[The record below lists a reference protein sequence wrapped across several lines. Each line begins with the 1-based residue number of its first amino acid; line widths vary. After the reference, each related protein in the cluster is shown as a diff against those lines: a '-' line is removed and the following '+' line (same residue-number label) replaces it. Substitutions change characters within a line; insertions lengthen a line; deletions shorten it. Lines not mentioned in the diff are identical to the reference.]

1 MSARSKRQ
9 HPLRL
14 GTRTSRLA
22 RWQSARIVSLLT
34 ETWPNLK
41 CEIRPF
47 ETKGDKNI
55 DRPLPEIGGK
65 GLFTAELEAAL
76 LAGDIDIAVH
86 SLKDLPVQNPPGL
99 TIGAIPRRGDVGDA
113 LVARNGETLSTLSP
127 GAVVGTSSLRRQAQL
142 LAVRPDLRVRSIRG
156 NVETRVRKVHEG
168 HYDAAVLATA
178 GLKRLQLE
186 EEASAWLPL
195 DIMLPA
201 PGQGALA
208 VQCRAADHETLA
220 LLQAIDHP
228 ATRRETTTERHFLEA
243 LGGGCSAPI
252 AAYARS
258 QGNHRLQMEAL
269 IAAPSG
275 GSVIRVSGSGADPYE
290 LATDLAADARSRGA
304 EDILASI
311 TAADSPSSD
320 SPLAG
325 RRIVITR
332 PRSQASEFASQLR
345 DLGAVPIRFPTIRIA
360 PIDDTTSLDTA
371 IRDLENY
378 DWIIFT
384 SVNGVDV
391 FHQRLE
397 AMHVDVDQLNGV
409 RVAAIG
415 PATGSALSEM
425 GVMPD
430 FIPDEYVAER
440 IAEGL
445 GDVEGQKILLPRAEQ
460 ARAALSELLSAR
472 GADVNEIATYRTVRA
487 DPEDE
492 ARAHLST
499 AGVITF
505 TSSSTV
511 RNFVSLV
518 GGSQEASRLA
528 SRAVVAC
535 IGPITAATAAELGM
549 EPQIVAEEY
558 TIDGLIAALLAYFQ

>member
-1 MSARSKRQ
+1 MSKYGQ
-9 HPLRL
+9 TLRL

-22 RWQSARIVSLLT
+22 RWQSARVVSWLT
-34 ETWPNLK
+34 EAWPELK
-41 CEIRPF
+41 CEIHPF
-47 ETKGDKNI
+47 ETKGDKTI

-76 LAGDIDIAVH
+76 LDGDIDLAVH

-99 TIGAIPRRGDVGDA
+99 IIGAIPGRGDVGDA
-113 LVARNGETLSTLSP
+113 LVARDSATLSTLPP

-142 LAVRPDLRVRSIRG
+142 LGVRPDLRVRSIRG
-156 NVETRVRKVHEG
+156 NVETRVRKVRDG
-168 HYDAAVLATA
+168 HYDAAVLAAA
-178 GLKRLQLE
+178 GLNRLGLQDE
-186 EEASAWLPL
+186 VSAWLSL
-195 DIMLPA
+195 DAMLPA

-208 VQCRAADHETLA
+208 VQCRADDRETLE
-220 LLQAIDHP
+220 LLGAIDDQ
-228 ATRRETTTERHFLEA
+228 ATRRATTAERHFLQT

-252 AAYARS
+252 AAYARCH
-258 QGNHRLQMEAL
+258 NDEMLEMDAL

-275 GSVIRVSGSGADPYE
+275 GTMIHVSGSGANPYE
-290 LATDLAADARSRGA
+290 LATKLAGEALAQGA
-304 EDILASI
+304 GDILAAIS
-311 TAADSPSSD
+311 AAGVPSSG
-320 SPLAG
+320 SPLEG

-332 PRSQASEFASQLR
+332 PREQAGEFAAQLR
-345 DLGAVPIRFPTIRIA
+345 ELGADPILFPTIRIA
-360 PIDDTTSLDTA
+360 PIDDTTTLDKA
-371 IRDLENY
+371 IGRLTTY
-378 DWIIFT
+378 DWVIFT
-384 SVNGVDV
+384 SVNGVRLFHERLLALHGDV
-391 FHQRLE
+391 
-397 AMHVDVDQLNGV
+397 AGLNDM

-415 PATGSALSEM
+415 PATGSALSERSI
-425 GVMPD
+425 MPD

-445 GDVEGQKILLPRAEQ
+445 GNVEGQKILLPRAEQ
-460 ARAALSELLSAR
+460 ARAALSDLLVSK
-472 GADVNEIATYRTVRA
+472 GAEVDEIATYQTVA
-487 DPEDE
+487 GAPDEE
-492 ARAHLST
+492 ARRQQVS

-535 IGPITAATAAELGM
+535 IGPITAATASDLGLA
-549 EPQIVAEEY
+549 PQIVAGEY